1 MMEVYGEKNT
11 MEEVQGTQ
19 QESVENQEVTEEDD
33 YLDSEQMESMET
45 MDMERM
51 MEEYEAQEVHRG
63 KKLEGIIVAANDD
76 GWLVDVGYKCEGFLP
91 KREWTHRVLVE
102 DVEEPSVGDTIRVQ
116 VVNVTQNE
124 DSQLTV
130 SRWRSAFDERWNAV
144 EEALAEDAPISVKGL
159 RKVKGGLII
168 NCCGIEGF
176 VPVSHLAEEGRGV
189 NPGKFVDETLDV
201 KLLDKDRRKRRLV
214 FSRRNVLEEEMQEE
228 RGTFYEDVSEGD
240 VLSGVV
246 TSLTSFGVFVSL
258 GPVEGLVHLSELS
271 WKRNAKPKDL
281 VKKGDEV
288 KVKVIGMDKEENRI
302 SLSMKQT
309 MADPWESVA
318 ERWNSGDRVEGTVTN
333 LTDFGAFVEIEPG
346 VEGLVHIGDLS
357 WTRIKH
363 PKEVLR
369 KGDTVEVQV
378 LEVDGDRRR
387 ISLGYKQLHD
397 PWNGVEERYQAGQ
410 DLEVKAVR
418 LAEFGVFVELEKGV
432 EGLIHISQLSRERV
446 EKPEDVIAE
455 GAEVTARILEVNPKE
470 RRIRLSLSALQE
482 PLADEPA
489 QRDEDGGRPERS
501 SSSRNRDGG
510 NRDNR
515 RSRGGRG
522 SSGRGSAPSF
532 PQEETAV
539 TLGDVWG
546 DLVNQKIED
555 QE

>member
-1 MMEVYGEKNT
+1 
-11 MEEVQGTQ
+11 
-19 QESVENQEVTEEDD
+19 
-33 YLDSEQMESMET
+33 
-45 MDMERM
+45 
-51 MEEYEAQEVHRG
+51 
-63 KKLEGIIVAANDD
+63 
-76 GWLVDVGYKCEGFLP
+76 
-91 KREWTHRVLVE
+91 
-102 DVEEPSVGDTIRVQ
+102 
-116 VVNVTQNE
+116 
-124 DSQLTV
+124 
-130 SRWRSAFDERWNAV
+130 
-144 EEALAEDAPISVKGL
+144 VKGL

-288 KVKVIGMDKEENRI
+288 KVKVIGMDKDENRI

-318 ERWNSGDRVEGTVTN
+318 DRWNSGDRVEGTVTN

-369 KGDTVEVQV
+369 KGDTVEVQI

-482 PLADEPA
+482 PLPDEPS
-489 QRDEDGGRPERS
+489 QRDEDGERPERS
-501 SSSRNRDGG
+501 SAPRNRDGG

-515 RSRGGRG
+515 RPRGGRG
-522 SSGRGSAPSF
+522 GGRGSAPSF

>member
-19 QESVENQEVTEEDD
+19 QESMENQEVAEEED

-318 ERWNSGDRVEGTVTN
+318 DRWNSGDRVEGTVTN

-489 QRDEDGGRPERS
+489 QREEDGGRPERS
-501 SSSRNRDGG
+501 SSPRSRDGG

-515 RSRGGRG
+515 RPRGGRG
-522 SSGRGSAPSF
+522 GGRGSAPSF

>member
-1 MMEVYGEKNT
+1 MMEVHGEKNT
-11 MEEVQGTQ
+11 MEETQDMQ
-19 QESVENQEVTEEDD
+19 QESMENQEITASEEND
-33 YLDSEQMESMET
+33 YSDQESMET

-63 KKLEGIIVAANDD
+63 KKLEGVIVAANDD

-102 DVEEPSVGDTIRVQ
+102 DAEEPSVGDTIRVQ

-144 EEALAEDAPISVKGL
+144 EEALAEDAPITVKGL

-201 KLLDKDRRKRRLV
+201 KLLDKDRKKRRLV
-214 FSRRNVLEEEMQEE
+214 FSRRNVLEEEMQEQ
-228 RGTFYEDVSEGD
+228 RGSFYEDVSEGD
-240 VLSGVV
+240 VLTGVV

-271 WKRNAKPKDL
+271 WKRNAKPKEM

-288 KVKVIGMDKEENRI
+288 QVKVIGIDKEENRI

-309 MADPWESVA
+309 QEDPWESVA
-318 ERWNSGDRVEGTVTN
+318 DRWNSGDKAEGTVTN

-369 KGDTVEVQV
+369 KGDVVEVQV
-378 LEVDGDRRR
+378 LDVDGERRR

-397 PWNGVEERYQAGQ
+397 PWDGVEERYQAGQ
-410 DLEVKAVR
+410 DVEVKAVR

-470 RRIRLSLSALQE
+470 RRIRLSLSALQA
-482 PLADEPA
+482 PLEHP
-489 QRDEDGGRPERS
+489 RDEGEGQQERFS
-501 SSSRNRDGG
+501 APRERE
-510 NRDNR
+510 NR
-515 RSRGGRG
+515 RPRGNRGGRKDA
-522 SSGRGSAPSF
+522 APSF

-546 DLVNQKIED
+546 DVFNKKMED

>member
-1 MMEVYGEKNT
+1 MMEVHGEKNA
-11 MEEVQGTQ
+11 MEEVQNMQ
-19 QESVENQEVTEEDD
+19 QESMENRSVTEEED
-33 YLDSEQMESMET
+33 YDADSDQMESMET

-102 DVEEPSVGDTIRVQ
+102 DVEEPSVGDTIKVQ

-144 EEALAEDAPISVKGL
+144 EEALAEDAPITVKGL

-189 NPGKFVDETLDV
+189 NPGKFVDETLEV

-214 FSRRNVLEEEMQEE
+214 FSRRSVLEEEMQEQ
-228 RGTFYEDVSEGD
+228 RGSFYEDVAEGA

-271 WKRNAKPKDL
+271 WKRNAKPKEL

-288 KVKVIGMDKEENRI
+288 KVKVIGLDKEENRI
-302 SLSMKQT
+302 SLSIKQT
-309 MADPWESVA
+309 MEDPWESVA
-318 ERWNSGDRVEGTVTN
+318 DRWKSGDKAEGAVTN

-369 KGDTVEVQV
+369 KGDVVEVQV
-378 LEVDGDRRR
+378 LDVDGERRR

-410 DLEVKAVR
+410 DVEVKAVR

-482 PLADEPA
+482 PLEEPA
-489 QRDEDGGRPERS
+489 RDEDGGRHERS
-501 SSSRNRDGG
+501 SAPRDRGE
-510 NRDNR
+510 NR
-515 RSRGGRG
+515 RPRGGGRGGR
-522 SSGRGSAPSF
+522 RESAPVF

-546 DLVNQKIED
+546 DVFNKKMDD